1 MKPTLQLRL
10 STHLTLTPQLQQ
22 SIRLLQLSTL
32 ELSQELDLLVRDNP
46 LLERLDDPLDSAL
59 RLASDG
65 VLQSANLSPG
75 PDPLASTGRETDGMN
90 ERGERLNDTGD
101 FDDGFAES
109 FSGDNDS
116 AGSPAADNAADVR
129 VDANEAGDA
138 PMDASDSADWG
149 ADQVSSG
156 VKDSSDDEPELNQLR
171 GDGLDLRQYLRQQLA
186 GTRCSHRDQALVTVL
201 IDNLNDDGYLETTL
215 EEILAWLP
223 AELEIDPDELQ
234 TALHMLQSFE
244 PTGVGAR
251 DHIECLL
258 LQIAQLPQYEWPGDV
273 VQYAQTIIRQH
284 LPLLANRDYT
294 RLRHALHCSE
304 EELRETQ
311 SLIRTLNPKPGSA
324 FGEPN
329 HTYVTPDVIVKRV
342 RNQWRVTLNP
352 DVMPKIRVNESFA
365 RMMSANRAASR
376 SLSGQLQEARW
387 LVKNVEQRFDTILR
401 VSQAIVD
408 QQKAFFTHGELAMRP
423 LVLREIAEQ
432 LGLHESTISRV
443 TTQKYMLTPFGTL
456 ELKYFFG
463 SHVGTETGG
472 AASSTAIRALIKQL
486 ISAEVVTKPLSD
498 SRIAE
503 MLGEQG
509 FVVARRTVAKYREA
523 LDIPAVAQRKVL

>member
-1 MKPTLQLRL
+1 MKPTLQLKL

-32 ELSQELDLLVRDNP
+32 ELSQELDMLVRDNP
-46 LLERLDDPLDSAL
+46 LLERLDDPLDNAL
-59 RLASDG
+59 RIAGDG
-65 VLQSANLSPG
+65 VLQSANLAPG
-75 PDPLASTGRETDGMN
+75 PDPLASTGRETG
-90 ERGERLNDTGD
+90 EPPPRG
-101 FDDGFAES
+101 DDYDS
-109 FSGDNDS
+109 SSDS
-116 AGSPAADNAADVR
+116 ALGAANDYDGATPSDNAAEVR
-129 VDANEAGDA
+129 IDSAEARDTPLDAAE
-138 PMDASDSADWG
+138 SADWG
-149 ADQVSSG
+149 ADQVGSG
-156 VKDSSDDEPELNQLR
+156 IKDSGDDERESNQL
-171 GDGLDLRQYLRQQLA
+171 GGNEVDLREFLMQQLA
-186 GTRCSHRDQALVTVL
+186 GTRCSQRDNALVTIL
-201 IDNLNDDGYLETTL
+201 IDNLNDDGYLDTTFAEL
-215 EEILAWLP
+215 LAWLP
-223 AELEIDPDELQ
+223 AELEIDEDELR
-234 TALHMLQSFE
+234 TALHLLQSFE

-251 DHIECLL
+251 DYIECLL
-258 LQIAQLPQYEWPGDV
+258 LQLDQLLAYEWPADV
-273 VQYAQTIIRQH
+273 VHYARQIIENHMQ
-284 LPLLANRDYT
+284 LLANRDFT
-294 RLRHALHCSE
+294 RLRHALNCTE

-311 SLIRTLNPKPGSA
+311 TLIRTLNPKPGSA
-324 FGEPN
+324 FGVPN
-329 HTYVTPDVIVKRV
+329 HTYVTPDVIVKKV
-342 RNQWRVTLNP
+342 KNDWRVSLNP

-365 RMMSANRAASR
+365 RLMSANRAASR
-376 SLSGQLQEARW
+376 GLTGQLQEARW

-408 QQKAFFTHGELAMRP
+408 RQKAFFTHGELAMRP
-423 LVLREIAEQ
+423 LVLREIAEL

-472 AASSTAIRALIKQL
+472 AASSTAIRALIRQL
-486 ISAEVVTKPLSD
+486 IQAEAPTKPLSD